1 MKKAR
6 STSAEAAEL
15 RRRAEDRLQADS
27 TKGAAP
33 LTEADTQRLVHELQ
47 VHQIELEM
55 QSEELWQSRAEAEAG
70 LEHYI
75 ELYDFAPVGY
85 LILDRDGTIRKANF
99 AGAELLGV
107 DRSGVVGRRFEV
119 FVDPPGKEG
128 FKAFLEKAFTRQAK
142 EKYEV
147 TLRYRNTP
155 FHVQIIATVSHDME
169 ECRVMLMDIP
179 ERRRNDNTR
188 AVTHAYET
196 RI

>member
-1 MKKAR
+1 MKKTR

-27 TKGAAP
+27 MKGAAP
-33 LTEADTQRLVHELQ
+33 LTEADTQRLVYELQ

-119 FVDPPGKEG
+119 FVDPPDKAG
-128 FKAFLEKAFTRQAK
+128 FKAFLEKAFARQAK

-147 TLRYRNTP
+147 TLRYRNSP
-155 FHVQIIATVSHDME
+155 FHVQIKATLSHDME

-188 AVTHAYET
+188 AVTHADET